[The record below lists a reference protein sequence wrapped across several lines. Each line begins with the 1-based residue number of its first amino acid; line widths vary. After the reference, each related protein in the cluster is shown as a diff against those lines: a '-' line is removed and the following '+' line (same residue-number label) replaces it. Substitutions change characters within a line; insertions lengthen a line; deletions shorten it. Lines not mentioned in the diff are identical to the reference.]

1 MSEYPIPTYFNP
13 IYFVSPVTGNL
24 FRCESTWIGLHS
36 IRAVRIGQPETVGD
50 REHTQTGDYSH
61 VDLKT
66 SNLRLIESDDEYF
79 QLMRAWHKTYA
90 VQQVTVPAG
99 TYYMGDPCY
108 AFGVSEEG
116 QKAWRLL
123 LGSCDLF
130 GTQMTGTWG
139 RFTIFA
145 SRTFCGDGTFHIEGT
160 DIGLMVD
167 AGVFGLVPESLLG
180 MFPDNDGGWLHK
192 VTFRD
197 DFVFSRDIEK
207 GELTIGQFKIRF

>member
-1 MSEYPIPTYFNP
+1 MPEYPIPTYFNP

-24 FRCESTWIGLHS
+24 FRCESTWRGLHS

-123 LGSCDLF
+123 LDSCDLF
-130 GTQMTGTWG
+130 GTQMTGTG
-139 RFTIFA
+139 GDSQFSPPEPFA
-145 SRTFCGDGTFHIEGT
+145 AMGPSTLK
-160 DIGLMVD
+160 GLI
-167 AGVFGLVPESLLG
+167 LV
-180 MFPDNDGGWLHK
+180 
-192 VTFRD
+192 
-197 DFVFSRDIEK
+197 
-207 GELTIGQFKIRF
+207 